1 MWPCQ
6 LRSLFLI
13 RVGIVIGVK
22 KRERTEGKRRFLFT
36 VRPPL
41 LLEDDSL
48 YLQSLPPVLWQPR
61 QPVASLSPSAVP
73 WHPSPAPWQPP
84 QPIASVSPYAVPSYS
99 SPAPWQPPQ
108 RTASLSPYAVPSYL
122 IFFFSLSF
130 RPPST
135 LCCSPF
141 LPLTPFRNPLVKR
154 AIPTMTLF
162 WQCRKPHSTV
172 ADGRIDGTTDR
183 LTA

>member
-108 RTASLSPYAVPSYL
+108 LTASLSPYAALWLSSPAPWQPPQRTASLSPYAVPSYL

-141 LPLTPFRNPLVKR
+141 LPLTPFRNPLVKL
-154 AIPTMTLF
+154 AIP
-162 WQCRKPHSTV
+162 R
-172 ADGRIDGTTDR
+172 
-183 LTA
+183 

>member
-84 QPIASVSPYAVPSYS
+84 QPIAS
-99 SPAPWQPPQ
+99 
-108 RTASLSPYAVPSYL
+108 LSPYAVPSYL